1 MGRRKKTSAADDIIE
16 IVSRLPWWVGV
27 LLALVVWVLFEVF
40 TPAPPSTAGLKPGQ
54 IPAFAAQSLIAQLA
68 PIFKYLFCFLCLLG
82 ALLSFIGRRKR
93 QTLLQGAQGPSGASA
108 VHGMSWREFEML
120 VGEAFRQ
127 QGYTVAETGAAGP
140 DGGVDLVLR
149 KGTERYLVQ
158 CKQWRALK
166 VGVSVVRE
174 HYGVMAA
181 QGAAGGFVVTSG
193 RFTQEA
199 EAFAAGRNMELI
211 DGPRLQ
217 AMIDAARATKPA
229 KAPMPDATPAMT
241 PYCPTCQSPMVMR
254 TAAKGANAGSRFWG
268 CTKYPKCRGTRQ
280 A

>member
-1 MGRRKKTSAADDIIE
+1 MGRRKNSTADDIVE
-16 IVSRLPWWVGV
+16 IVSLMPWWGGV
-27 LLALVVWVLFEVF
+27 LLAVVVWVLFALF
-40 TPAPPSTAGLKPGQ
+40 TPAPPSAAGLKPSQ
-54 IPAFAAQSLIAQLA
+54 LAVNSLLIQLA
-68 PIFKYLFCFLCLLG
+68 PVAKYAICFLCLLG
-82 ALLSFIGRRKR
+82 ALVSFIGRRKR

-120 VGEAFRQ
+120 VGEAFRL
-127 QGYTVAETGAAGP
+127 QGYTVTETGAAGP
-140 DGGVDLVLR
+140 DGGVDLALR

-158 CKQWRALK
+158 CKQWRALN

-199 EAFAAGRNMELI
+199 EAFAEGRNIQLI
-211 DGPRLQ
+211 DGPQLQ
-217 AMIDAARATKPA
+217 AMIRTARAQTPA
-229 KAPMPDATPAMT
+229 RAPEPVAPKAMT
-241 PYCPTCQSPMVMR
+241 PSCPTCHSPMVMR
-254 TAAKGANAGSRFWG
+254 TAAKGANAGSSFWG
-268 CTKYPKCRGTRQ
+268 CSRYPACKGTRQ

>member
-1 MGRRKKTSAADDIIE
+1 MGRRKNSTADDMVE
-16 IVSRLPWWVGV
+16 IVSWLPWWGGV
-27 LLALVVWVLFEVF
+27 LLAGVVWLLFELF
-40 TPAPPSTAGLKPGQ
+40 TPVLPSAAGLKPGQ
-54 IPAFAAQSLIAQLA
+54 LVVNSFLIQLA
-68 PIFKYLFCFLCLLG
+68 PVAKYAICFLCLLG
-82 ALLSFIGRRKR
+82 ALLSFMGRRKR
-93 QTLLQGAQGPSGASA
+93 QSLLQNAQGPSGASA
-108 VHGMSWREFEML
+108 VHDMSWREFEML

-158 CKQWRALK
+158 CKQWREQK
-166 VGVSVVRE
+166 VGVSIVRE

-199 EAFAAGRNMELI
+199 EAFAEGRNIQLI
-211 DGPRLQ
+211 DGPQLQ
-217 AMIDAARATKPA
+217 GMIDGVRDQAPA
-229 KAPMPDATPAMT
+229 QVTPKAVIPS
-241 PYCPTCQSPMVMR
+241 CPKCRSSMVMR
-254 TAAKGANAGSRFWG
+254 TAEKGANPGSQFWG
-268 CTKYPKCRGTRQ
+268 CSRFPDCWGKRQ

>member
-1 MGRRKKTSAADDIIE
+1 MGRRKNSTAGIIE
-16 IVSRLPWWVGV
+16 VVSWLPWRGGV
-27 LLALVVWVLFEVF
+27 LLAMVVWVLFELF
-40 TPAPPSTAGLKPGQ
+40 TPAPPAAASVKAGPMAGYV
-54 IPAFAAQSLIAQLA
+54 IQSVVAQLA
-68 PIFKYLFCFLCLLG
+68 PIFKYLICILCLLG
-82 ALLSFIGRRKR
+82 AVLSFIGRRKR

-127 QGYTVAETGAAGP
+127 QGYTVTETGAAGP

-181 QGAAGGFVVTSG
+181 QGASGGFVVTSG

-199 EAFAAGRNMELI
+199 EAFAAGRHIQLI
-211 DGPRLQ
+211 DGPQLQ
-217 AMIDAARATKPA
+217 TMIRTARAK
-229 KAPMPDATPAMT
+229 TPAGAPEPVAPKATT
-241 PYCPTCQSPMVMR
+241 PSCPACQSPMVMR

-268 CTKYPKCRGTRQ
+268 CSRYPDCKGTRQ

>member
-1 MGRRKKTSAADDIIE
+1 MGRRRKTSTADDIVE
-16 IVSRLPWWVGV
+16 IVSWLPWWGGV
-27 LLALVVWVLFEVF
+27 LLAVVVWVLFEVF
-40 TPAPPSTAGLKPGQ
+40 TPALPSAAGLKPGQ
-54 IPAFAAQSLIAQLA
+54 FAMNSLLIQLA
-68 PIFKYLFCFLCLLG
+68 PVAKYAICFLCLLG
-82 ALLSFIGRRKR
+82 ALVSFMGRRRR
-93 QTLLQGAQGPSGASA
+93 QTLLQNVQGPSGASA
-108 VHGMSWREFEML
+108 VLGMSWREFEML

-127 QGYTVAETGAAGP
+127 QGYMVTETGAAGP

-199 EAFAAGRNMELI
+199 ESFAAGRNIQLI
-211 DGPRLQ
+211 DGPQLHE
-217 AMIDAARATKPA
+217 MISKARAPTPTW
-229 KAPMPDATPAMT
+229 APEPVAPTATT
-241 PYCPTCQSPMVMR
+241 PSCPQCRAPMVMR
-254 TAAKGANAGSRFWG
+254 TATRGANAGSRFWG
-268 CTKYPKCRGTRQ
+268 CSRYPACKGTRQ

>member
-1 MGRRKKTSAADDIIE
+1 MGRRKNSTADDIVE
-16 IVSRLPWWVGV
+16 IVSWMPWWGGV
-27 LLALVVWVLFEVF
+27 LLAVVVWVLFELF
-40 TPAPPSTAGLKPGQ
+40 TPAPPAAAGLKAGQ
-54 IPAFAAQSLIAQLA
+54 ISGVAAQSLVAHLA
-68 PIFKYLFCFLCLLG
+68 PIFKYIFCFLCLLG
-82 ALLSFIGRRKR
+82 ALVSFIGRRKR
-93 QTLLQGAQGPSGASA
+93 RTLLQGAQGPSGASA

-127 QGYTVAETGAAGP
+127 QGYTVTETGADGP
-140 DGGVDLVLR
+140 DGGVDLVLL

-166 VGVSVVRE
+166 VGVSIVRE

-199 EAFAAGRNMELI
+199 EAFAEGRNIQLI
-211 DGPRLQ
+211 DGPQLQ
-217 AMIDAARATKPA
+217 TMIGTARAP
-229 KAPMPDATPAMT
+229 TPADAPEPVAPKATT
-241 PYCPTCQSPMVMR
+241 PSCPACQSNMVMR
-254 TAAKGANAGSRFWG
+254 TAAKGAKAGSRFWG
-268 CTKYPKCRGTRQ
+268 CSRYPACKGTRQ